1 MTLTL
6 HLYPT
11 INAQKVT
18 IALAEMELDYEM
30 VFVDILST
38 EHPTPEFLALNPNG
52 RMPVLTDSEA
62 GVTVF
67 ESAAILQYLGRKT
80 GKLYPADEA
89 TRTQVESWLYW
100 QMAGQG
106 PMMGQLGWFE
116 RAAANPGRDPVET
129 SLALH
134 RFGKEVSRLFD
145 VMERGLAG
153 RDYLCGEYTIA
164 DICAFTWLNKYPER
178 GGGIAN
184 RPALSAWRERLLAR
198 PAVQAG
204 LAAGQHFITPKE

>member
-6 HLYPT
+6 YMYPT
-11 INAQKVT
+11 INAQKIT
-18 IALAEMELDYEM
+18 IALEEMGLPYELS
-30 VFVDILST
+30 FVDILSPD
-38 EHPTPEFLALNPNG
+38 HPTAEFLAINPNG
-52 RMPVLTDSEA
+52 RMPALTDSEA

-80 GKLYPADEA
+80 GQLYPVDEPI
-89 TRTQVESWLYW
+89 RTQVESWLYW

-116 RAAANPGRDPVET
+116 RAAANPGRAPIET
-129 SLALH
+129 SLAIH
-134 RFGKEVSRLFD
+134 RYEKEVSRLCD

-153 RDYLCGEYTIA
+153 RDYLCGIYTIA

-178 GGGIAN
+178 GGGLAS

-198 PAVQAG
+198 PAVQRG
-204 LAAGQHFITPKE
+204 LEVGQHFIAPKE